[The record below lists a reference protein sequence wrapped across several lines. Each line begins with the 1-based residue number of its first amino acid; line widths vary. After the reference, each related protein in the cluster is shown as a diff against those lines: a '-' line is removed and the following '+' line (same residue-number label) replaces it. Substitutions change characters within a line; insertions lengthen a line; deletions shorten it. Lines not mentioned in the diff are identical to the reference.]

1 MQKNVQCLLLKTGQV
16 IVSEVVEVQS
26 EIGDPDCKLVKP
38 YLLNQSSFDMSP
50 WLEFTEQDVILIR
63 SDDVLT
69 FAEPSK
75 KILDNYLTI
84 T

>member
-16 IVSEVVEVQS
+16 LIS
-26 EIGDPDCKLVKP
+26 EITEVAADIGEPDCKLVKP
-38 YLLNQSSFDMSP
+38 YSVSSDLKISP

-69 FAEPSK
+69 FVEPAK
-75 KILDNYLTI
+75 KLLDDYLKI